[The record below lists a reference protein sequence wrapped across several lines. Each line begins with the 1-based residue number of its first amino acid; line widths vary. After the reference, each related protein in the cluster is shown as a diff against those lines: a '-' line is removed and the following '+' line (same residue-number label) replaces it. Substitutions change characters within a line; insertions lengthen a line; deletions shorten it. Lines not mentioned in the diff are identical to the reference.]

1 MSEEKKIKTE
11 GTEAH
16 GLGKCPPIPPLPPI
30 DKAKPIDLCVQ
41 VAYARFIKDF
51 FSVFKFIEIPS
62 AICRCECENVEVTDR
77 TVTFTCDSVIICIEF
92 IICLKF
98 FPLTGNPYCQTFPA
112 CFRRTIPFFKFNHFP
127 KGYSISLEEFQQ
139 AEGVCLEVDFI
150 DCFCNAF
157 PFDCTTFIYV
167 NLFFNLRVKLFQE
180 RNVIVRGDFF
190 GGPVVK
196 LPKKVDPC
204 GPHRFVY
211 GSQED
216 DDPAGEDNFKESL
229 DKLPLEAK
237 EEYQQKLMDYMK
249 KIRQEK

>member
-1 MSEEKKIKTE
+1 MSDEKEMIQKEKN
-11 GTEAH
+11 EAQ
-16 GLGKCPPIPPLPPI
+16 GIGKLPFPPF

-41 VAYARFIKDF
+41 VAFARFVKDF

-62 AICRCECENVEVTDR
+62 VICRCECENVEVTNR
-77 TVTFTCDSVIICIEF
+77 TVTFGCDSVTICIEF

-112 CFRRTIPFFKFNHFP
+112 CFRRTIPFFKFKHFP

-139 AEGVCLEVDFI
+139 AEGVCIEVDFI

-167 NLFFNLRVKLFQE
+167 NIFFNLRVKLFQE

-204 GPHRFVY
+204 IPRGY
-211 GSQED
+211 GDGFPSLED
-216 DDPAGEDNFKESL
+216 DMPAGEDNFKNSL
-229 DKLPLEAK
+229 DKLPPEAK
-237 EEYQQKLMDYMK
+237 EQYENKLSDYMK
-249 KIRQEK
+249 KIKDKM